1 MFLRRLKLVNY
12 GGIYNGMGL
21 KEIEI
26 DFTRCQHRIILIKGD
41 NGSGKSTIEMA
52 LKPLPDDSSAFIRG
66 ENALKEIEYIDE
78 FENIV
83 YSIRFI
89 HECKSNSRTTKGYIS
104 KGLSL
109 STMVELNPSGNITSC
124 KDIIFEEFQLDPNY
138 ITLSQLSA
146 TKRGIADLK
155 PADRKRYVNA
165 ILTTTDVYNDMYK
178 TLSKKASNYKAMLQ
192 SATTKLDNIGNV
204 ALLDQSIEFTSS
216 KISDAEKML
225 EEHYEIM
232 NKEKGM
238 LQSIDPDNKIRDKID
253 VLLSKLSEYEAKRDD
268 LNKDLNFVY
277 RQYPSLLN
285 KPITV
290 DDVKKLNDKLYAITN
305 EISSIRSKIDM
316 LIESRRVD
324 SEELQV
330 KTAKLKSIN
339 SSGSLME
346 VRRIR
351 SDLES
356 KRGVIENRW
365 NGVINLNT
373 ITADEF
379 ISVYDVIKDMIES
392 MSKVGRV
399 WEGNLDELQK
409 KYLNDISQ
417 IDDEIDR
424 LVEDNNR
431 ISAAEDKL
439 LILEQRPTTCKDD
452 SCPFIADAL
461 KAQTLIERAREM
473 RKNCKTMLQLNND
486 KIVCEDALERISLSK
501 HIRNMYTVNQR
512 ILRSLNFGFDTFESC
527 MASLESNASMI
538 LTTMKGMLDYAND
551 IEEYRVVLKSI
562 DDITNKYNSLASQE
576 DFINMITTDIERL
589 NIAITN
595 DTNTITSENA
605 RIDELTNQYNQIS
618 GLHNAFSSIYSNR
631 IALDEVEDAIKVIQ
645 DEIDTNKANIDKI
658 QAINSDIEKLNVNI
672 SEIKEQLEPLK
683 KEKTSLEYKRNI
695 SVEYSKEVDEYTKMY
710 NKIDKLKYYC
720 SPTTGIQLLF
730 ADIYLNK
737 IIGQANR
744 ILQGLFRGDFA
755 LLPLVITENEF
766 RIPVAVN
773 GGINHD
779 DITSMSS
786 AQISLISMII
796 SIALLSQTSTKLNII
811 VGDEI
816 DAPFDGENR
825 REFMTIL
832 YQLMGL
838 VNSSQ
843 CVLISHNSEIPM
855 DDCDVI
861 VLRSDNDII
870 TSGNIIWSYR

>member
-52 LKPLPDDSSAFIRG
+52 LKPLPDDNSAFIRG

-89 HECKSNSRTTKGYIS
+89 HECKGNSRTTKGYIS

-204 ALLDQSIEFTSS
+204 TLLDQSIEFTSS

-290 DDVKKLNDKLYAITN
+290 DDVKKLNDKLYTITN

-461 KAQTLIERAREM
+461 KAQALIERAREM

-486 KIVCEDALERISLSK
+486 KIVCEDALERIGLSK

-527 MASLESNASMI
+527 MASLETNASMI